1 MDGFEVLIYI
11 SLGVTIL
18 FVITSMLLKRNKY
31 DKYIIIVFV
40 GLLLVSIVI
49 IVISLFV
56 GGWAGMGYGIMG
68 LCILIGTIIGGLII
82 SVIKYFGKT

>member
-1 MDGFEVLIYI
+1 MDGFEVFIYI

-31 DKYIIIVFV
+31 DKYISTVFAW
-40 GLLLVSIVI
+40 LLLISIVI
-49 IVISLFV
+49 IVISLIV
-56 GGWAGMGYGIMG
+56 GGWTGMGYGFIG
-68 LCILIGTIIGGLII
+68 LSILIGTIIGGLIF